1 MRVTVR
7 SGYLLVKIKR
17 YVLQFLHPTV
27 QLIPV
32 AVTGAPTRFPTNQK
46 QGEGVAGGG
55 SRERLSSRLSPQY
68 RGAVARFYGGGHRSQ
83 RIARL
88 TARAERRPTQTHRD
102 PSHRPTTLRRAAI
115 VRVPGWC
122 WQVNTCKSVRVGE
135 HIRFAVSLD
144 GLFSTFFFDY
154 HENLRVLD

>member
-1 MRVTVR
+1 MDTYWSKSNVIFYTVSPPHCPVNT
-7 SGYLLVKIKR
+7 SGCHGCIYPLSHK
-17 YVLQFLHPTV
+17 PE
-27 QLIPV
+27 
-32 AVTGAPTRFPTNQK
+32 TGGRGGQ
-46 QGEGVAGGG
+46 GG